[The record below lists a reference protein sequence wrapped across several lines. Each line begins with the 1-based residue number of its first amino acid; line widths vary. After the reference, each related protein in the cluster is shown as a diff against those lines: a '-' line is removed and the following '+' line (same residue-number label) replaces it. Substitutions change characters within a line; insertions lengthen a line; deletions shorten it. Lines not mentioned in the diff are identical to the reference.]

1 MRSENISD
9 ALEFLDEDM
18 IDHTET
24 LRRIRKQRTWNWRKW
39 CAAAACLS
47 MVCITVI
54 AIPGILS
61 TQNQT
66 EDGGGKENSISK
78 SFTSI
83 DSIKDNGETVSTAVT
98 EAELQLSSVPIGEYT
113 GVYVKVSSAESS
125 ILEENKGEALSD
137 STGLYSVSGH
147 KDLQYLIQDKDQEC
161 TLWKFQYFDNSE
173 YPFKDVLTLVYGIDG
188 ADGITEI
195 VVSPAKMDN
204 TTEGLKIQEIIG
216 THRVTERNDI
226 ETFYQILS
234 SMTCYGSDH
243 WESIDYGA
251 VDAPTDTDI
260 MSHEAVWL
268 GRYLTI
274 TTVYGNE
281 IDSLKY
287 TAVSD
292 MFYEFSGVAYNRLT
306 EEQAEN
312 ICAILEIDR
321 SSEHELTT
329 GDQNTDVGSVS
340 EEQNQDTIGDFLVDF
355 EKTDASLEYVTELQ
369 TKVSNA
375 MVNGELPFVIYS
387 AVYENP
393 NRLHLKVTS
402 DVESDIEML
411 KAFDTLGGV
420 MEIEYTTQNN
430 MLEDRFEKLEG
441 SSNMYRQ

>member
-18 IDHTET
+18 IDHTEAV
-24 LRRIRKQRTWNWRKW
+24 RRIRKQRTRSWQKW
-39 CAAAACLS
+39 CVAAACLCV
-47 MVCITVI
+47 VCITVI
-54 AIPGILS
+54 AIPSILS

-66 EDGGGKENSISK
+66 EEGNGKENSFSE

-83 DSIKDNGETVSTAVT
+83 DSITDNGETVSTAVT

-113 GVYVKVSSAESS
+113 GVYAKVSSVESS

-137 STGLYSVSGH
+137 ITGWYFISGH

-188 ADGITEI
+188 TDGITEI
-195 VVSPAKMDN
+195 VVSPARMDN
-204 TTEGLKIQEIIG
+204 TTEGLRIQEIIG
-216 THRVTERNDI
+216 THSIAERNDI

-234 SMTCYGSDH
+234 SMTCYGSDQ

-251 VDAPTDTDI
+251 VDAPADTDI

-312 ICAILEIDR
+312 ICAILGIDR
-321 SSEHELTT
+321 SSEHGLTA
-329 GDQNTDVGSVS
+329 DNQNIDLGSMS
-340 EEQNQDTIGDFLVDF
+340 EEQNQDTIGDFMVDL
-355 EKTDASLEYVTELQ
+355 ERTDASLEYVTELQ

-402 DVESDIEML
+402 DAESDIETL
-411 KAFDTLGGV
+411 KSFDTLGGV

-430 MLEDRFEKLEG
+430 MLEDGLEKLE
-441 SSNMYRQ
+441 

>member
-18 IDHTET
+18 IGHTEAV
-24 LRRIRKQRTWNWRKW
+24 RRIRKQRTRSWRKW
-39 CAAAACLS
+39 CAAAACLC
-47 MVCITVI
+47 VVFIAAI
-54 AIPGILS
+54 AIPDILFP
-61 TQNQT
+61 QNQT
-66 EDGGGKENSISK
+66 EEGSGKENSFSE

-83 DSIKDNGETVSTAVT
+83 DSITDNGETVSTAVT

-113 GVYVKVSSAESS
+113 GVYEKMSSAESS
-125 ILEENKGEALSD
+125 VLKENKGEALSD
-137 STGLYSVSGH
+137 STGWYSVSGH
-147 KDLQYLIQDKDQEC
+147 KDLQYLIRDEGQEYS
-161 TLWKFQYFDNSE
+161 LWKFQYFDSSE

-188 ADGITEI
+188 ADGITEM
-195 VVSPAKMDN
+195 VVSPARMDN
-204 TTEGLKIQEIIG
+204 TTEGLRIQEIIG
-216 THRVTERNDI
+216 THSVTERNDI
-226 ETFYQILS
+226 ETLYQILA

-243 WESIDYGA
+243 WDSIDYGD
-251 VDAPTDTDI
+251 VDASADMDVMP
-260 MSHEAVWL
+260 HEAVWL

-274 TTVYGNE
+274 ITVYGNE

-312 ICAILEIDR
+312 ISSIFGIDR
-321 SSEHELTT
+321 SSEHGLTT
-329 GDQNTDVGSVS
+329 GDQNADIGSVS
-340 EEQNQDTIGDFLVDF
+340 EEQNQGTIGDSLVYL
-355 EKTDASLEYVTELQ
+355 ERTDASLEYVTELQ

-402 DVESDIEML
+402 DAESDIETL

-420 MEIEYTTQNN
+420 MEIEYTAQNN
-430 MLEDRFEKLEG
+430 MLEDGLEKLE
-441 SSNMYRQ
+441 

>member
-18 IDHTET
+18 LDHTEA
-24 LRRIRKQRTWNWRKW
+24 LRRTRKQRTRSWQKW
-39 CAAAACLS
+39 CVAVACLCV
-47 MVCITVI
+47 VCIIVI
-54 AIPGILS
+54 VIPGILS
-61 TQNQT
+61 TQYQT
-66 EDGGGKENSISK
+66 EEGNGKENSFSE

-83 DSIKDNGETVSTAVT
+83 DSITDDEETVSTAVT
-98 EAELQLSSVPIGEYT
+98 EAELQLSFVPIGEYT
-113 GVYVKVSSAESS
+113 GVYAKVSSAESS
-125 ILEENKGEALSD
+125 ILEENKGETLSD
-137 STGLYSVSGH
+137 ITGWYFISGH

-161 TLWKFQYFDNSE
+161 TLWKFKYFDNNK

-204 TTEGLKIQEIIG
+204 TTEGLRIQEIIG
-216 THRVTERNDI
+216 THSVTERSDI

-243 WESIDYGA
+243 WGSIDYGA
-251 VDAPTDTDI
+251 VDAPADTDA

-274 TTVYGNE
+274 TTTYGNE

-292 MFYEFSGVAYNRLT
+292 MFYEFSGVAYSRLT

-312 ICAILEIDR
+312 ICVILGIDK
-321 SSEHELTT
+321 SGEHGLTAN
-329 GDQNTDVGSVS
+329 DQNKDIGSVS
-340 EEQNQDTIGDFLVDF
+340 EEQNQDTIGDFLVDL
-355 EKTDASLEYVTELQ
+355 ERTDASLKYVTELQ

-402 DVESDIEML
+402 DAESDIEML

-430 MLEDRFEKLEG
+430 MIEEGLEKLE
-441 SSNMYRQ
+441 